1 MVPAEVTLTNEG
13 LGLLRD
19 SYHNL
24 GGQTEQIIARA
35 TDFVRRKKPD
45 GLLVTGGFV
54 TLFNPGLEPRVAEAV
69 RIPVCSAV
77 SSVIAAL
84 RALSCRRLMLV
95 TPFAADMNAVI
106 AKHLESDGFTAAF
119 GPAFDKD
126 RKPGGAGVNVEPDE
140 LLRAVEESFQ
150 RNSSVEAL
158 YFQGATLDPLPI
170 IDRLEQRLNVP
181 VVTSNT
187 AMMWNILSKLGLRF
201 SIAGY
206 GKLLAVWPRAQSNK
220 NDQR

>member
-1 MVPAEVTLTNEG
+1 MLPQEVLLTNEG

-19 SYHNL
+19 SYQNL
-24 GGQTEQIIARA
+24 AGKTDEIVARA
-35 TDFVRRKKPD
+35 ADFVQRNKVQ

-54 TLFNPGLEPRVAEAV
+54 TLFNPGLEARVAEAV
-69 RIPVCSAV
+69 GIPVTSAV
-77 SSVIAAL
+77 SSVVAAL
-84 RALSCRRLMLV
+84 RALSSKRLLLV

-106 AKHLESDGFTAAF
+106 GKHLESDGFAVFF

-126 RKPGGAGVNVEPDE
+126 RRPGAGVDIEPRELSRKVED
-140 LLRAVEESFQ
+140 SFRQ
-150 RNSSVEAL
+150 NPSAEAI

-170 IDRLEQRLNVP
+170 IQKLEDSLNVP

-187 AMMWNILSKLGLRF
+187 AMIWNILSKLVLRF

-206 GKLLAVWPRAQSNK
+206 GKLLSSWPHSEARNH
-220 NDQR
+220 

>member
-1 MVPAEVTLTNEG
+1 MLPQEVLLTNEG

-19 SYHNL
+19 SYQNL
-24 GGQTEQIIARA
+24 AGKTDEIVARA
-35 TDFVRRKKPD
+35 ADFVQRNKVQ

-54 TLFNPGLEPRVAEAV
+54 TLFNPGLEARVAEAV
-69 RIPVCSAV
+69 GIPVTSAV
-77 SSVIAAL
+77 SSVVAAL
-84 RALSCRRLMLV
+84 RALSSKRLLLV

-106 AKHLESDGFTAAF
+106 AKYLESDGFTVFF
-119 GPAFDKD
+119 GPAFDPD
-126 RKPGGAGVNVEPDE
+126 RRPGAGVDIEPNE
-140 LLRAVEESFQ
+140 LLRKVE
-150 RNSSVEAL
+150 NSYRQNPSAEAI

-170 IDRLEQRLNVP
+170 IQKLEEELKAP

-206 GKLLAVWPRAQSNK
+206 GKLLSSWPRPAFS
-220 NDQR
+220 D